1 MIGAEEDHHGRDI
14 LRSSSAAE
22 RDLRLGAG
30 TIIEILECS
39 LVHRCENHPG
49 RHIVDRDAVRTE
61 LECHGASEIPD
72 AALGY
77 TVRTMIR
84 RVAGFFVNR
93 RDVDD
98 APALAAGNHPS
109 RRFPATKERAMEI
122 GSKDSIPLL
131 P

>member
-30 TIIEILECS
+30 TIIDVLECS

-61 LECHGASEIPD
+61 LECHGSGEIAD
-72 AALGY
+72 AALGHA
-77 TVRTMIR
+77 VRAIIR
-84 RVAGFFVNR
+84 HVAGFFMNR

-109 RRFPATKERAMEI
+109 CRFPATKERAMEI
-122 GSKDSIPLL
+122 RSKDPIPLL